1 MAMTRQSGDLPASV
15 NHYRRGVRGGHP
27 CTFFMRDLHLPSL
40 GGGESGCAFQCQPCR
55 PTGSL
60 EKPFMSLRRL
70 ALLITGLTLS
80 TTALAAPTHYPLTV
94 DNCGLPLTFAQAPH
108 KTVTIGQAATE
119 MLYSLGLSSE
129 VVGTSL
135 WFNEVLP
142 PYKDTNAK
150 IERLADN
157 APSFESVIAK
167 RPDFVPVQ
175 FEWMVG
181 PQGAV
186 ATREQFHD
194 LKIPTYILP
203 SDCEGKNNL
212 VGADGTR
219 LEAFRIAT
227 LYKSIAQIAEIF
239 DVQDRGQQLIAG
251 YKDRLANAVE
261 QAKTHDS
268 KPVSAV
274 FWFSSPDLNTDP
286 YVAGRKGIPNFMLD
300 TLGMRNIIDSD
311 EEWPTVGWET
321 IAKANPTILVIA
333 RMDRRRF
340 PADDHEKKLAF
351 LRSDPVTRNMDA
363 VKNNRIVIMDASA
376 MESSVRLFDGIEQL
390 AKATQAQ

>member
-1 MAMTRQSGDLPASV
+1 
-15 NHYRRGVRGGHP
+15 
-27 CTFFMRDLHLPSL
+27 
-40 GGGESGCAFQCQPCR
+40 
-55 PTGSL
+55 
-60 EKPFMSLRRL
+60 MSLRRL
-70 ALLITGLTLS
+70 ALLFTGLWLS
-80 TTALAAPTHYPLTV
+80 SAALAAPTHYPLTI
-94 DNCGLPLTFAQAPH
+94 DNCGVPLTFAHVPH
-108 KTVTIGQAATE
+108 KAVTIGQAATE
-119 MLYSLGLSSE
+119 MLYSLGLSQQ

-135 WFNEVLP
+135 WFNQVLAQ
-142 PYKDTNAK
+142 YQDANSK

-157 APSFESVIAK
+157 APSFESVIGK

-186 ATREQFHD
+186 GTRQQFAD

-203 SDCEGKNNL
+203 SDCEGKDNL

-219 LEAFRIAT
+219 LQAFNIDT
-227 LYKSIAQIAEIF
+227 LYKSIAQQAEIF
-239 DVQDRGQQLIAG
+239 DVQDRGQALIVE
-251 YKDRLANAVE
+251 YKARLGKAVE
-261 QAKTHDS
+261 QAKNHDS
-268 KPVSAV
+268 KNASAV
-274 FWFSSPDLNTDP
+274 FWFSSPDLNAAP
-286 YVAGRKGIPNFMLD
+286 FVAGRKGIPNFMLD
-300 TLGMRNIIDSD
+300 TLGMRNIVESD

-390 AKATQAQ
+390 AKATEGQ

>member
-1 MAMTRQSGDLPASV
+1 
-15 NHYRRGVRGGHP
+15 
-27 CTFFMRDLHLPSL
+27 
-40 GGGESGCAFQCQPCR
+40 
-55 PTGSL
+55 
-60 EKPFMSLRRL
+60 MSLRRL
-70 ALLITGLTLS
+70 APPFLGLTLS
-80 TTALAAPTHYPLTV
+80 CMGCLAPAAFAAPTHYPLTI
-94 DNCGLPLTFAQAPH
+94 DNCGVPLSFAKAPLN
-108 KTVTIGQAATE
+108 TVTIGQAATE
-119 MLYSLGLSSE
+119 MLYALGLSDR

-135 WFNEVLP
+135 WFNAPLP
-142 PYKDTNAK
+142 EFKDVNAR

-157 APSFESVIAK
+157 APSFESVVGK

-186 ATREQFHD
+186 GTRQQFED
-194 LKIPTYILP
+194 LNIPTYILP
-203 SDCEGKNNL
+203 SDCEGKNNR

-219 LEAFRIAT
+219 LEAFRIDT
-227 LYKSIAQIAEIF
+227 LYKSIAQQAEIF
-239 DVQDRGQQLIAG
+239 DVQDRGQQLIDG
-251 YKDRLANAVE
+251 YKTRLAAAVE
-261 QAKTHDS
+261 QS
-268 KPVSAV
+268 KAHNPGHISAA
-274 FWFSSPDLNTDP
+274 FWFSSPDINTDP
-286 YVAGRKGIPNFMLD
+286 YVAGRKGIPGFMLD
-300 TLGMRNIIDSD
+300 TLGIRNIIDSD

-351 LRSDPVTRNMDA
+351 LRSDPVTRHMDA

-390 AKATQAQ
+390 AKATDSQ

>member
-1 MAMTRQSGDLPASV
+1 
-15 NHYRRGVRGGHP
+15 
-27 CTFFMRDLHLPSL
+27 
-40 GGGESGCAFQCQPCR
+40 
-55 PTGSL
+55 
-60 EKPFMSLRRL
+60 MSLRRL
-70 ALLITGLTLS
+70 ALVFTGLSLS
-80 TTALAAPTHYPLTV
+80 SAALAAPTHYPLTI
-94 DNCGLPLTFAQAPH
+94 DNCGVPLTFSHAPQ
-108 KTVTIGQAATE
+108 KAVTIGQAATE
-119 MLYSLGLSSE
+119 MLYSLGLSQQ

-135 WFNEVLP
+135 WFNQVLAQ
-142 PYKDTNAK
+142 YQDANSK

-167 RPDFVPVQ
+167 RPDFVAVQ

-186 ATREQFHD
+186 GTRQQFAD
-194 LKIPTYILP
+194 LKIPAYILP
-203 SDCEGKNNL
+203 SDCEGKDNL

-219 LEAFRIAT
+219 LQAFNIDT
-227 LYKSIAQIAEIF
+227 LYKSIAQQAEIF
-239 DVQDRGQQLIAG
+239 DVQDRGQALIAG
-251 YKDRLANAVE
+251 YQARLAKAVE
-261 QAKTHDS
+261 QAKTHDG
-268 KPVSAV
+268 KQTSAV
-274 FWFSSPDLNTDP
+274 FWFSSPDLNAAP
-286 YVAGRKGIPNFMLD
+286 FVAGRKGIPNFMLD
-300 TLGMRNIIDSD
+300 TLGMRNIVESD

-351 LRSDPVTRNMDA
+351 LKSDPVTRNMDA

-390 AKATQAQ
+390 AKATEGQ